1 MSDEKKI
8 DFKSQLAGT
17 GTPDE
22 REAFADEA
30 GTTSHYIQTHLTGRR
45 KMPGKRLMDGLFKA
59 CRSREWTKSKPEL
72 VLFFYD
78 R

>member
-1 MSDEKKI
+1 MSDEKKF
-8 DFKSQLAGT
+8 DFKKHWLGLS
-17 GTPDE
+17 PDE

-30 GTTSHYIQTHLTGRR
+30 GTTSHYIQTHLTRRR

>member
-1 MSDEKKI
+1 
-8 DFKSQLAGT
+8 
-17 GTPDE
+17 
-22 REAFADEA
+22 
-30 GTTSHYIQTHLTGRR
+30 
-45 KMPGKRLMDGLFKA
+45 MPGKRLMDGLFKA